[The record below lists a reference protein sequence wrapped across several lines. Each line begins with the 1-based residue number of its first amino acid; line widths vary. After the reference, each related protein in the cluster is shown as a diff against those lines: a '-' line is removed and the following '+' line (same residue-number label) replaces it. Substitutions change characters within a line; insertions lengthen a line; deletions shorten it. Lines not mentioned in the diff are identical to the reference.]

1 MPPIFSMVFLLRTTF
16 QLRLQRL
23 YLALGCLQCTF
34 QLVVLGA
41 RNTIVMA
48 GGGCGKV
55 REGLHLVLEA
65 RDQTDRAGRTRPR
78 RLDGT
83 TDVFA
88 KFVAQLRAHAA
99 DMLVTNGRKR
109 YGDSDVLCRLVRRKK
124 ELRCSVVQS
133 VEESGRSCCCGGQT
147 VDVSSARR

>member
-88 KFVAQLRAHAA
+88 KFVAQLRAH
-99 DMLVTNGRKR
+99 V
-109 YGDSDVLCRLVRRKK
+109 CRLVRRKK